1 MVEKYVTYVSSDP
14 EGWRQAFELLERY
27 EEDTDVYR
35 AGVLRAAELLE
46 RWNLENMG
54 EIVLEEQAY
63 ELIERIRNNRG

>member
-1 MVEKYVTYVSSDP
+1 MLFRSYVSSDP